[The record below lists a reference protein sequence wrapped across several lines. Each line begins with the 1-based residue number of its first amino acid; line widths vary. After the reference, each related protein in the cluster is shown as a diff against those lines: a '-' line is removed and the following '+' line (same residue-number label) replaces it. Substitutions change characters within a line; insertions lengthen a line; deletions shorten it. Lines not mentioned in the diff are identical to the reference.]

1 VIAVTRERFRAQAAR
16 ESRETNQRSGSR
28 GTPVE
33 RALRNQNV
41 WLTLGYVCL
50 ILLLT
55 RTYA

>member
-1 VIAVTRERFRAQAAR
+1 MIAVTRGRFCAQAGG
-16 ESRETNQRSGSR
+16 ESRETNQRSGTR
-28 GTPVE
+28 GNVE

-41 WLTLGYVCL
+41 WLTIAYVGL